1 MENTEVENNGARTES
16 TAAGTLVTAALV
28 AKTTFENWSE
38 LKRFA
43 DQLGMRIVFQKV
55 APRKAFLWI
64 RED

>member
-1 MENTEVENNGARTES
+1 LETHEEENDGARTES

-28 AKTTFENWSE
+28 AKTTFEDWSE

-43 DQLGMRIVFQKV
+43 DQLGMRIVFQKI
-55 APRKAFLWI
+55 APRKSFLWI